1 MSELLVKERSIVVPG
16 EELATGMEY
25 LPSYGTYRDG
35 DKIIA
40 AKLGLV
46 MVDGKVLKLIPLSG
60 RYLPKKYDMIVGKVI
75 DVLMSGWRIE
85 LNSPYSAMLSLKDAT
100 QEFIMKGADL
110 TKFFEID
117 DWVVAKII
125 NVTSQKL
132 VDLTMKGPG
141 LRKLKGGRVIEVSP
155 HKVPRIIGK
164 QGSMVGM
171 IKQATGC
178 KIVVGQNGIVWIQ
191 GEPKNEVI
199 AVETIRK
206 IEDESHIQ
214 GLTEKIKAH
223 LEKITGV
230 KVEERP
236 DIEMQQREEH
246 SEREHSQHEY
256 QPQGPER
263 REFRRD
269 DNPNFRRGPPEFRR

>member
-16 EELATGMEY
+16 EELASGMEY
-25 LPSYGTYRDG
+25 LPSFGTYRDG
-35 DKIIA
+35 DKIVA

-46 MVDGKVLKLIPLSG
+46 MVDGKVIKLIPMSG

-75 DVLMSGWRIE
+75 DVLMSGWRVE

-141 LRKLKGGRVIEVSP
+141 LRKLRGGRVIEVNT

-178 KIVVGQNGIVWIQ
+178 KIVVGQNGWVWIQ

-223 LEKITGV
+223 LEKTTGV
-230 KVEERP
+230 KVEDKP
-236 DIEMQQREEH
+236 DMEMQQREEH
-246 SEREHSQHEY
+246 SEHSEQYPPREQGQ
-256 QPQGPER
+256 QPYGER
-263 REFRRD
+263 REY
-269 DNPNFRRGPPEFRR
+269 NPNFRRGPPDFRR